1 MSMVADEVAAQA
13 PRPWIHQAEDAAASV
28 LLTAMVVLPLADA
41 ALRRT
46 LHVGISS
53 SALIVQHLGLLLGM
67 LGGAIAAREGR
78 LLALSTLGDRATEGP
93 LAGARAFSRSLS
105 ALVASFLAVASY
117 QFVRS
122 EYRFAAKTLVYGI
135 PVWAVEVALPIGFA
149 VIAWRILYRA
159 SPDWRGRVVALAFA
173 AACGALALLAPDAS
187 TRLFVPALV
196 LLGAA
201 VVLGAP
207 AFVALGGCA
216 LILFWWVD
224 EPIASIPV
232 SHYSLVVNPSIPTL
246 PLFTLA
252 GYVLAESQ
260 APRRMVRVFDAFF
273 GRFRGGPAVVTV
285 LVCTFFTSFTGGSGI
300 TILALGGLLM
310 PILLE
315 AKYREKD
322 ALGLVTGA
330 GSLGMLLPPC
340 LPLIVYAIVARI
352 PMNAMF
358 LGGVVPAL
366 FMTIVTAWWGVRRS
380 PASPARSAEASRSSR
395 SGRNSSA
402 GARGFSGASPFDWTE
417 TRAALW
423 DAKWELLTP
432 VVAFAALFSGLA
444 TAVEAAALTALYV
457 LVVEVVLHRDLHA
470 IRDVPRVMVECGLLV
485 GGILLILGVALG
497 FMNYL
502 VVAEVPA
509 RAVAWTTGAVHSK
522 IVFLLLLNVF
532 LLIVGC
538 LMDIFSAIIVQV
550 PLLVPLGA
558 AYGVD
563 PIQLGIIFLANMELG
578 YLTPPVGLNLYMS
591 SYRFNKPVP
600 QVLLA
605 VLPIVIVL
613 HIGVLL
619 ITYMPALTTTL
630 PRWFGY

>member
-1 MSMVADEVAAQA
+1 MSDAAVA
-13 PRPWIHQAEDAAASV
+13 RPWIHGVEDAVTSL
-28 LLTAMVVLPLADA
+28 LLTAMVVIPLADV
-41 ALRRT
+41 ALRST
-46 LHVGISS
+46 LHTGIAG

-78 LLALSTLGDRATEGP
+78 LLALSTLGDRATDGL
-93 LAGARAFSRSLS
+93 LAGARVFSRSLG
-105 ALVASFLAVASY
+105 ALVAGFLAVASFW
-117 QFVRS
+117 FVQS
-122 EYRFAAKTLVYGI
+122 EYRFASKTLVYGI
-135 PVWAVEVALPIGFA
+135 PVWAVEVALPLGFA

-159 SPDWRGRVVALAFA
+159 SSGWQGRFIAMAFA
-173 AACGALALLAPDAS
+173 ATCAAIVLYVPDAS
-187 TRLFVPALV
+187 RHLFVPALI
-196 LLGAA
+196 LLAA
-201 VVLGAP
+201 AIVFGAP
-207 AFVALGGCA
+207 AFVALGGFA
-216 LILFWWVD
+216 LILFWWFE

-252 GYVLAESQ
+252 GYVLAESR
-260 APRRMVRVFDAFF
+260 APLRIVRVFDAMF
-273 GRFRGGPAVVTV
+273 GRVRGGPAIVTV

-315 AKYREKD
+315 AHYTEKD

-358 LGGVVPAL
+358 LGGFVPAL
-366 FMTIVTAWWGVRRS
+366 FMTAVTAWWGVRRG
-380 PASPARSAEASRSSR
+380 PKREGARPPFDAAEA
-395 SGRNSSA
+395 
-402 GARGFSGASPFDWTE
+402 
-417 TRAALW
+417 RAALW

-457 LVVEVVLHRDLHA
+457 LVIEVLLHRDLH
-470 IRDVPRVMVECGLLV
+470 ILRDVPRVMVECGLLV

-522 IVFLLLLNVF
+522 FLFLLLLNVF

-563 PIQLGIIFLANMELG
+563 PIQLGVIFLANMELG

-600 QVLLA
+600 IVLLA

-619 ITYMPALTTTL
+619 ITYMPVLTTAL

>member
-1 MSMVADEVAAQA
+1 MSTVAAAAPDPQA
-13 PRPWIHQAEDAAASV
+13 PRPWIYGVEDGAAS
-28 LLTAMVVLPLADA
+28 LLLAAMVVLPLVDA
-41 ALRRT
+41 AMRST

-78 LLALSTLGDRATEGP
+78 LLALSTLGDRATEGL
-93 LAGARAFSRSLS
+93 LAGARVFSRSLS
-105 ALVASFLAVASY
+105 ALVAAFLAVASY
-117 QFVRS
+117 QFVRT
-122 EYRFAAKTLVYGI
+122 EYQFASKTLVYGI

-149 VIAWRILYRA
+149 VIAWRILYR
-159 SPDWRGRVVALAFA
+159 SSDLWRGRFAALVFA
-173 AACGALALLAPDAS
+173 AACAALVLLVPGGSA
-187 TRLFVPALV
+187 RLFVPALV
-196 LLGAA
+196 LLAGAI
-201 VVLGAP
+201 VFGAP

-224 EPIASIPV
+224 EPIAAIPV

-252 GYVLAESQ
+252 GYVLAESK
-260 APRRMVRVFDAFF
+260 APLRLVRVFDAFF

-310 PILLE
+310 PILLQ
-315 AKYREKD
+315 AKYPEKE

-366 FMTIVTAWWGVRRS
+366 FMTIVTAWWGVRKG
-380 PASPARSAEASRSSR
+380 PAPSEEARGLGRAGRVDWAEA
-395 SGRNSSA
+395 
-402 GARGFSGASPFDWTE
+402 
-417 TRAALW
+417 RAAMW

-444 TAVEAAALTALYV
+444 TAVEAAALTAFYA
-457 LVVEVVLHRDLHA
+457 LVVEVVLHRDLHVT
-470 IRDVPRVMVECGLLV
+470 RDLPRVMVECGLLV

-502 VVAEVPA
+502 VVAEIPA
-509 RAVAWTTGAVHSK
+509 RAVTWTTGAVQSK
-522 IVFLLLLNVF
+522 FLFLLLLNVF

-619 ITYMPALTTTL
+619 ITYLPALTTTL

>member
-1 MSMVADEVAAQA
+1 VSTVADAAAPPA
-13 PRPWIHQAEDAAASV
+13 PRPRIHEVEDAAAAA
-28 LLTAMVVLPLADA
+28 LLTAMVVLPLGDA
-41 ALRRT
+41 ALRSA

-93 LAGARAFSRSLS
+93 LAGARVFSRSLS

-122 EYRFAAKTLVYGI
+122 EYRFATKTLVYGI

-149 VIAWRILYRA
+149 VIAWRIVYRA
-159 SPDWRGRVVALAFA
+159 SPAWRGRVTALAFA
-173 AACGALALLAPDAS
+173 AACGALVLLVPDGSA
-187 TRLFVPALV
+187 RLFVPALV

-201 VVLGAP
+201 VVFGAP

-260 APRRMVRVFDAFF
+260 APRRLVRVFDAFF

-380 PASPARSAEASRSSR
+380 RVQPGRSAEASRSS
-395 SGRNSSA
+395 
-402 GARGFSGASPFDWTE
+402 GAAPFDWDE

-432 VVAFAALFSGLA
+432 VVAFAALFSGVA

-457 LVVEVVLHRDLHA
+457 LVVEVVLHRDLHP